1 MEPEGGTV
9 TKVAKITPK
18 NAMFVSHTPPTE
30 VFREHQGEPPDYPA
44 LEANLAEQIGQN
56 LRSVRTQ
63 LGLAQRGLS
72 ERMQISLSQY
82 RKYEAGQDLPRLHS
96 ALLWSI
102 ETGLP
107 THWLFYGTP
116 YQQWLQLPFRPTW
129 TPVLYFVNRAPDWAL
144 QALHAVLSG
153 LLPDQLDSANPF
165 ISLDDSRRQLSGQ
178 LLRDPYYRAVSEKLR
193 DYRRSKGMSQETAAR
208 LMGVS
213 QAAYRKYETPE
224 LCPHYSVN
232 MIMRFWMAHGTS
244 PLALST
250 ETPVYR
256 YRQAQNSNFSVLLPC
271 LAQLDEA
278 SLGRV
283 VELSRVLAE
292 PD

>member
-1 MEPEGGTV
+1 ML
-9 TKVAKITPK
+9 K
-18 NAMFVSHTPPTE
+18 NAMFVPQAPPTE
-30 VFREHQGEPPDYPA
+30 VFQAHQGEPPDYVTI
-44 LEANLAEQIGQN
+44 EATLAEQIGQN
-56 LRSVRTQ
+56 LRSVRSH
-63 LGLAQRGLS
+63 LGLGQRGLS
-72 ERMQISLSQY
+72 ERMQVSLSQY

-107 THWLFYGTP
+107 THWLFYGSR
-116 YQQWLQLPFRPTW
+116 YQQWLQLPFRPAW
-129 TPVLYFVNRAPDWAL
+129 TPVLYFVNRAQPWAL
-144 QALHAVLSG
+144 EALQSVLKG
-153 LLPDQLDSANPF
+153 LLDESDDDAEALVSVTQLRS
-165 ISLDDSRRQLSGQ
+165 SLSGQ

-193 DYRRSKGMSQETAAR
+193 DFRLQRGLSQEEAAR

-232 MIMRFWMAHGTS
+232 MIMRFWMATGTS

-256 YRQAQNSNFSVLLPC
+256 YRELQNANLKVLLPRLERLDDAG
-271 LAQLDEA
+271 LA
-278 SLGRV
+278 RV
-283 VELSRVLAE
+283 NELSRILAE
-292 PD
+292 PTA